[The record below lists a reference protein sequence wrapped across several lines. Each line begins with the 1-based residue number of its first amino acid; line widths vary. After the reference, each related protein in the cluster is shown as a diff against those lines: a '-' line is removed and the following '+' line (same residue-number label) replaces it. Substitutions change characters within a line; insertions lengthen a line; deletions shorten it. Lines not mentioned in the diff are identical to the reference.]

1 MASNSP
7 ALRVLENSRV
17 SPPSGSVATASI
29 PLTFFDIIWLMHY
42 QPVERLF
49 FYDFPHPTAHF
60 IDSCL
65 PNLKSSLS
73 LTLQHFFPLA
83 GNLRRSLGSDDRYE
97 ISYVDGDSVP
107 FTVAEHDG
115 DFHDLSDAHACDVSK
130 LLQLV
135 PQLLKSQ
142 DAQPLLALQATVF
155 PNRGIVIGV
164 SVLHIAC
171 DGSSSMHFM
180 KSWAS
185 ACKSGG
191 SMPVVAPPPLF
202 DRTLIPDPRGLYSV
216 FLDDAKGF
224 QAPQNDTV
232 PPPGEIPFT
241 DMVHVT
247 FSFKQD
253 HIQRLKR
260 LVLARAAERG
270 TSFHCSTIVVV
281 FAYVWACLVRMRDV
295 ASDRKAY
302 LLFPVDCR
310 GRLQPPLPAAYFGNC
325 VGPCLV
331 EVAVGDVIGEEGFV
345 AAAEA
350 IGKAIE
356 GTKDGFL
363 DDAERWVRRVLPLV
377 TELPM
382 SVAGSPKF
390 RVYETDFGW
399 GGPKKVLVTSILGPG
414 AISVAESKDEQGGI
428 EIGMV
433 LLKHVMDE
441 FSARFWNGLK
451 LLAK

>member
-1 MASNSP
+1 MASKSP

-17 SPPSGSVATASI
+17 SPPPGSVAPASV
-29 PLTFFDIIWLMHY
+29 PLSFFDVIWLIHY

-60 IDSCL
+60 MDSGL

-83 GNLRRSLGSDDRYE
+83 GNLRRSPDDRYE
-97 ISYVDGDSVP
+97 ISYVDGDSIP

-135 PQLLKSQ
+135 PQLPKSY

-155 PNRGIVIGV
+155 PNHGIVIGV
-164 SVLHIAC
+164 SVHHIAC

-191 SMPVVAPPPLF
+191 SMPAVAPRPLF
-202 DRTLIPDPRGLYSV
+202 DRTLISDPRGLYSV
-216 FLDDAKGF
+216 FLDDAKSF
-224 QAPQNDTV
+224 QALQNDA
-232 PPPGEIPFT
+232 PSGEIPLT

-247 FSFKQD
+247 FSLKQD

-260 LVLARAAERG
+260 LVLAKATERE

-281 FAYVWACLVRMRDV
+281 FAYVWVCLVRGV

-310 GRLQPPLPAAYFGNC
+310 QRLQPPLPAEYFGNC
-325 VGPCLV
+325 VGPSLV
-331 EVAVGDVIGEEGFV
+331 EAAVEDIIGEEGFV

-356 GTKDGFL
+356 GTKDGFV
-363 DDAERWVRRVLPLV
+363 DDAERWLRGLLPV
-377 TELPM
+377 MPELCM
-382 SVAGSPKF
+382 TVAGSPKF

-433 LLKHVMDE
+433 LLKHVVDE
-441 FSARFWNGLK
+441 FSTHFWNGLK

>member
-17 SPPSGSVATASI
+17 SPPPGSVATASI
-29 PLTFFDIIWLMHY
+29 PLTFFDVIWLMHY

-65 PNLKSSLS
+65 PNLKTSLS
-73 LTLQHFFPLA
+73 LTLQHFFPFA

-97 ISYVDGDSVP
+97 ICYVDGDSVP

-115 DFHDLSDAHACDVSK
+115 DLM
-130 LLQLV
+130 
-135 PQLLKSQ
+135 
-142 DAQPLLALQATVF
+142 
-155 PNRGIVIGV
+155 RG
-164 SVLHIAC
+164 
-171 DGSSSMHFM
+171 
-180 KSWAS
+180 
-185 ACKSGG
+185 
-191 SMPVVAPPPLF
+191 
-202 DRTLIPDPRGLYSV
+202 
-216 FLDDAKGF
+216 
-224 QAPQNDTV
+224 
-232 PPPGEIPFT
+232 
-241 DMVHVT
+241 
-247 FSFKQD
+247 
-253 HIQRLKR
+253 
-260 LVLARAAERG
+260 
-270 TSFHCSTIVVV
+270 
-281 FAYVWACLVRMRDV
+281 V

-325 VGPCLV
+325 VGPCFV

-356 GTKDGFL
+356 GTKDGIL
-363 DDAERWVRRVLPLV
+363 DDAERWIRRLVPVLH
-377 TELPM
+377 ELPM

-399 GGPKKVLVTSILGPG
+399 GGPQKVLVTSILGPG